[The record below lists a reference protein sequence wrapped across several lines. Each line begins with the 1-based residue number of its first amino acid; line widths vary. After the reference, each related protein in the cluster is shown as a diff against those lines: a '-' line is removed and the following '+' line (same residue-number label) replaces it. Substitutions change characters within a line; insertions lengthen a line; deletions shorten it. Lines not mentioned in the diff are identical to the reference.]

1 MHGNLKCT
9 YIVARYSPAGNVHG
23 EFSKNVKKGNFD
35 QTVCKE
41 VMIDL
46 LKFQQRNEKMIPKLE
61 GELKEAQEEAKM
73 QERLMAL
80 MQLKAMQNQKEQEK
94 QGQKVTQQKPKQTKQ
109 SKNTK
114 AASKVNRVAGNGRMP
129 LLASQGKT
137 SLTSSQQQARL
148 AASQGKTRFA
158 TSPGKMLQGKTS
170 LKGHYAARVHQVHN
184 ATKNVGTPV
193 GFSKTVG
200 QSKPRYVTG
209 VLNNGLK
216 TIVEDNTHLMHIGPT
231 MKIVEQGKQGGL
243 IYKSL
248 DSPPRASQT
257 GVGRNLGGSLAKKP
271 NRKYLM
277 HHGYNGILPSKTF
290 VDSNEFADP
299 VDQLHVHGVSAY
311 HSYKPLPVSK
321 TMGQQRQVKGV
332 QRPVSGVVAVAKGIQ
347 GKSSRKM
354 SSATFDLAT
363 GRIIETELGDLNQ
376 SKQTTLSFASPKQI
390 MGNRKPVSKQNNEK
404 AVSKDTSSINKNVK
418 HAAAKPSFAKQQKI
432 NAFRPKPRFAKQ
444 QKINAYRPKP
454 SYAKQ
459 QRINSYRPYQTKSH
473 QSFHEQPQI
482 PKSLQ
487 KMLDAKAH
495 GFKNSKAKPFVPS
508 RPVPVVQPQRKIPES
523 LLRMM
528 HHEKVIQ
535 AIKPVMRMPIKVIRE
550 QHKIP
555 DSLLRMLKS
564 KSKNIGPKE
573 PWAYTVHKPVEAAM
587 VHHEIPNSLLRMLKS
602 KPKAKTAANNR
613 SPVKYAADKKVPEE
627 HKLPESLQRMLNS
640 KSTHPTKPVVSGP
653 TAKFMTQKPY
663 KITLGG
669 HRIPFSLFKMLTAE
683 AQSGKDP
690 KISKYL
696 TKTPFKITQEA
707 HEIPESLRR
716 MLNAKRQV
724 FVDKKLGNTVKKV
737 VTPVRSPVQTMTEGS
752 HAGAQELNPQTHGS
766 AVSNNV
772 QKTFG
777 SYLPNSATAF
787 HVHGPTISS
796 FAFTPIRGR
805 TSQVESQNIAQNI
818 GKSSLFSQAPTQ
830 PIQQV
835 SSFAGNANTPQ
846 SAILPNSE
854 YHVESPGQTVG
865 QATSGFSAL
874 ETSPAPISAVTR
886 TTVASRYPGS
896 GTTMR
901 ALVVPNNKVKG
912 PSAMKEAPPQGA
924 HGLLAKPY
932 MVTVMESTTPTSFD
946 PKLVGNGEG
955 KLVTAETEKD
965 REG

>member
-23 EFSKNVKKGNFD
+23 GFTKNVIKGNFD

-41 VMIDL
+41 VMVDL

-94 QGQKVTQQKPKQTKQ
+94 QGQKITQQKPKQTKQ
-109 SKNTK
+109 SKNVKT
-114 AASKVNRVAGNGRMP
+114 APSSKVSRVASNGKTP

-137 SLTSSQQQARL
+137 SSQGKTLL
-148 AASQGKTRFA
+148 AASQSKTRFA
-158 TSPGKMLQGKTS
+158 TSQAEMLQGKTS
-170 LKGHYAARVHQVHN
+170 LKGHHAAFVHQLHN
-184 ATKNVGTPV
+184 ATRNYERPV
-193 GFSKTVG
+193 GLSKAVG

-257 GVGRNLGGSLAKKP
+257 GVGRNFGGSAAKKP

-290 VDSNEFADP
+290 VDSNEFANP

-321 TMGQQRQVKGV
+321 TLGQQRQVKGV
-332 QRPVSGVVAVAKGIQ
+332 QRPISENVAIATGTP
-347 GKSSRKM
+347 GKISWKM

-363 GRIIETELGDLNQ
+363 GRIIETELGDVNQ
-376 SKQTTLSFASPKQI
+376 GKQTSLSFASPKQI
-390 MGNRKPVSKQNNEK
+390 MGYRKPISKQNNGK
-404 AVSKDTSSINKNVK
+404 AVSRKIDVSSMNKNTK
-418 HAAAKPSFAKQQKI
+418 HVAAKPSY
-432 NAFRPKPRFAKQ
+432 AKQ

-459 QRINSYRPYQTKSH
+459 QRINAYRPYQTKSH
-473 QSFHEQPQI
+473 QSFHGQPQI

-495 GFKNSKAKPFVPS
+495 GFKNSKTKPFVP
-508 RPVPVVQPQRKIPES
+508 RKPVPVAQAQRKIPES

-528 HHEKVIQ
+528 NHDKIVHAV
-535 AIKPVMRMPIKVIRE
+535 KPVMRMPIKVIRE

-573 PWAYTVHKPVEAAM
+573 PWAYTVHKPVKAAV

-602 KPKAKTAANNR
+602 KPKAKIATKDR
-613 SPVKYAADKKVPEE
+613 SPVNYIAHNKVPEE

-653 TAKFMTQKPY
+653 TAKFLTQKPY

-716 MLNAKRQV
+716 MLNAKKQG

-737 VTPVRSPVQTMTEGS
+737 VTPLRSPIQTMTKGS
-752 HAGAQELNPQTHGS
+752 YAGAQELGLQTHGS
-766 AVSNNV
+766 VVSNNI
-772 QKTFG
+772 QKTIG
-777 SYLPNSATAF
+777 SYLPDSATAF

-796 FAFTPIRGR
+796 FAFTPRQDL
-805 TSQVESQNIAQNI
+805 TSQVESQNFAQNV

-830 PIQQV
+830 PIELV
-835 SSFAGNANTPQ
+835 SSFAGNVNTPQ
-846 SAILPNSE
+846 SAVLPNSG
-854 YHVESPGQTVG
+854 YHPESPGQTVG
-865 QATSGFSAL
+865 QTSLGFSSL

-886 TTVASRYPGS
+886 TTVASRYPES
-896 GTTMR
+896 STTMR

-912 PSAMKEAPPQGA
+912 PSAAKETPPQGA
-924 HGLLAKPY
+924 SGLPAKPY